1 MRARLVLSYNTPQTA
16 QEITSIKKRGSRRKI
31 TTETKIT
38 SNTIDIFV
46 ELDNGGRK
54 FAKLISHGNYDFWD
68 HDPGGLMLKA
78 HLRYS
83 QEETL
88 DLTTKAL
95 RLTREFHIL
104 PGNYTI
110 SCFQYR
116 LSPTEQ
122 DVEDLL
128 KVACEKIKEKLAI
141 LGNVTLQTE
150 SEIKDEPMKEIEIEE
165 PKKGKNLRNI
175 FRLRR

>member
-1 MRARLVLSYNTPQTA
+1 
-16 QEITSIKKRGSRRKI
+16 
-31 TTETKIT
+31 
-38 SNTIDIFV
+38 
-46 ELDNGGRK
+46 
-54 FAKLISHGNYDFWD
+54 
-68 HDPGGLMLKA
+68 MLKA
-78 HLRYS
+78 HFRYS

-110 SCFQYR
+110 SCFQHR
-116 LSPTEQ
+116 LSPTER

-141 LGNVTLQTE
+141 LGDVTLQTE
-150 SEIKDEPMKEIEIEE
+150 SEIKDEPIKEIEVEE
-165 PKKGKNLRNI
+165 PKKERSLRNI
-175 FRLRR
+175 FRLKRRSRN

>member
-1 MRARLVLSYNTPQTA
+1 MRTRLVLSYHTPQAA
-16 QEITSIKKRGSRRKI
+16 QEITSIKKRGSRRKV

-38 SNTIDIFV
+38 SNTIDVFV

-54 FAKLISHGNYDFWD
+54 FAKLISQGNYDFWD
-68 HDPGGLMLKA
+68 HDPGGIMLKA
-78 HLRYS
+78 HFRYS

-95 RLTREFHIL
+95 RLTRKFHIL

-110 SCFQYR
+110 SCFQQR

-128 KVACEKIKEKLAI
+128 RVACEKIKEKLSI
-141 LGNVTLQTE
+141 LGNVTLQSE
-150 SEIKDEPMKEIEIEE
+150 SEIKDEPIKEIEIEE
-165 PKKGKNLRNI
+165 PKKERSFKSI
-175 FRLRR
+175 FRLR